1 MLRNQSTM
9 EKSQARQLHTIALQ
23 TCMVVCMM
31 LADAAANF
39 ASACMQSLAL
49 QIKTQLTA
57 AKQLMA
63 IMPLLSCVW
72 AHGHIVLVHIRQ
84 HEQQRPYRVPI

>member
-1 MLRNQSTM
+1 MHGGVHL
-9 EKSQARQLHTIALQ
+9 
-23 TCMVVCMM
+23 MM
-31 LADAAANF
+31 LADAAAYF

-63 IMPLLSCVW
+63 IMPPLSCVW